1 MKESV
6 LMHKSSRTIDAGK
19 RKNHFSHANISLI
32 QRHVNMRGHIY
43 DYFTDF
49 TEAFAKH
56 FRIRNWEIPQL
67 IWNYLVLAFYNDFYF
82 ASYND
87 IIANVIPQ
95 QNRHLPIN
103 LFYMISNSR
112 CTINMTGSRNADYQ
126 QANLFYQN
134 PGNLIW
140 HHIEGVRYNRG
151 NYNCDMI
158 LTIPMYH
165 AQQHIGAVKEYE
177 ILTGNHY
184 NP

>member
-1 MKESV
+1 MS
-6 LMHKSSRTIDAGK
+6 
-19 RKNHFSHANISLI
+19 N
-32 QRHVNMRGHIY
+32 
-43 DYFTDF
+43 
-49 TEAFAKH
+49 
-56 FRIRNWEIPQL
+56 
-67 IWNYLVLAFYNDFYF
+67 
-82 ASYND
+82 
-87 IIANVIPQ
+87 
-95 QNRHLPIN
+95 
-103 LFYMISNSR
+103 NSR

>member
-19 RKNHFSHANISLI
+19 RKNHFSHANI
-32 QRHVNMRGHIY
+32 
-43 DYFTDF
+43 
-49 TEAFAKH
+49 
-56 FRIRNWEIPQL
+56 
-67 IWNYLVLAFYNDFYF
+67 
-82 ASYND
+82 
-87 IIANVIPQ
+87 NVIPQ

-103 LFYMISNSR
+103 LFYMINNSR

>member
-1 MKESV
+1 
-6 LMHKSSRTIDAGK
+6 
-19 RKNHFSHANISLI
+19 
-32 QRHVNMRGHIY
+32 MRGHIY

-103 LFYMISNSR
+103 LHY
-112 CTINMTGSRNADYQ
+112 C
-126 QANLFYQN
+126 
-134 PGNLIW
+134 P
-140 HHIEGVRYNRG
+140 
-151 NYNCDMI
+151 
-158 LTIPMYH
+158 
-165 AQQHIGAVKEYE
+165 VKAGKSVFE
-177 ILTGNHY
+177 IVET
-184 NP
+184 